1 MSAYET
7 LSQTYETPQDND
19 VANIDN
25 ICTQRRLK
33 MLFNVP
39 PTRFTPESPYKYN
52 SSGQLQ
58 FTKHQLDM
66 RRKVEILKHDKS
78 STKGNKQT
86 KKEQWAHINS
96 RKYSVRKI
104 IGNASLSPGA
114 TVVSSVD
121 CSTVP
126 TSSKKTDVPGPDI
139 VLQLDKSVPLYNYGA
154 PIRTYGFLNEKN
166 NNMFENPL
174 WLTSLER
181 IFYIEYYLKDTNI
194 NEFVHFDNDVVLFE
208 SFEAIKNNSH
218 IIVKIDGDGQ
228 MDPLCLDRIIDPI
241 VSKKCDYAKGNRFFF
256 VNDIKSSIS
265 IDLVEISRFLI
276 TNSFLKKEIKD
287 ILVLMLS
294 VFRTSSPLLIFAPKI
309 FTFIFSSNGLSFKFN
324 CFSSRSRFL
333 FTLVNLLFI

>member
-52 SSGQLQ
+52 SNGQLQ
-58 FTKHQLDM
+58 FTKHQFDM

-104 IGNASLSPGA
+104 IGNAALLPGA

-121 CSTVP
+121 CATVP

-154 PIRTYGFLNEKN
+154 PVRTYGFLNEEN
-166 NNMFENPL
+166 NNMFETISNGEIK
-174 WLTSLER
+174 T
-181 IFYIEYYLKDTNI
+181 FYDGAYGFLACLKI
-194 NEFVHFDNDVVLFE
+194 
-208 SFEAIKNNSH
+208 
-218 IIVKIDGDGQ
+218 
-228 MDPLCLDRIIDPI
+228 LD
-241 VSKKCDYAKGNRFFF
+241 
-256 VNDIKSSIS
+256 S
-265 IDLVEISRFLI
+265 IDETSKLFRIEMPFTLGYSKNVGVSDTEEISGNISLVAPIDDESESTTKNTTKIYYSGAETNSGTHRFTLSGASTFAFPTSTQSIVESSVVGVVQIDQLFVRTQPNFFYEIAQQFDLTTDISLSLI
-276 TNSFLKKEIKD
+276 TPCLK
-287 ILVLMLS
+287 VNMNA
-294 VFRTSSPLLIFAPKI
+294 V
-309 FTFIFSSNGLSFKFN
+309 TFSMNE
-324 CFSSRSRFL
+324 
-333 FTLVNLLFI
+333 